1 MADVVKG
8 PDNTLDQVFRRIVDM
23 YQTPLLRLCAAQL
36 QDSALAEDAVQET
49 FLKVYRALPSLKEAT
64 GEKAWVMKIAVNTCR
79 DMRRSAWFRH
89 VDGRV
94 TPEAFSESQTMAD
107 EADDGLARAI
117 TALSPKLREV
127 ILLFYY
133 QDMKLHEIS
142 QILNIPMS
150 TVASRLSRARKKL
163 KEAMERSDHDD

>member
-23 YQTPLLRLCAAQL
+23 YQTQLLRLCAAQL
-36 QDSALAEDAVQET
+36 QDSVLAEDAVQET
-49 FLKVYRALPSLKEAT
+49 FLKVYRALPSLKEAA

-79 DMRRSAWFRH
+79 DIRRSAWFRH
-89 VDGRV
+89 VDRRV
-94 TPEAFSESQTMAD
+94 TPETFPEPQTSAD

-117 TALSPKLREV
+117 AALSPKLREV

-133 QDMKLHEIS
+133 QDMKLSDIAR
-142 QILNIPMS
+142 ILNIPIS
-150 TVASRLSRARKKL
+150 TVASRLARARKRL
-163 KEAMERSDHDD
+163 KESLERSDHDD